1 MKGHLKPKPLVI
13 AERFKFHCRNQGES
27 ESVAQY
33 MVELRKLA
41 DKCHFEGYLEE
52 ALRDRLV
59 CGLRNEAIQR
69 RLLTIDGLNLDNA
82 YKTAHGME
90 TAQQH
95 ASQLQASSNTVNFLK
110 KKKPFTKPPRSNQ
123 PSGSASC
130 YRCGKTNHTPE
141 ACYYKRQQ
149 CRACNQFGHI
159 AKMCKQPRTERT
171 HLVEEPEVMSNTE
184 PTDELPLMNIQL
196 VKPESSPAGLMV
208 TVTVDGKPLQMEL
221 PQCH

>member
-1 MKGHLKPKPLVI
+1 MVGAKTYSLMSDLVAPAKPATKTYADLVAVVKGHLKPKPLVI

-110 KKKPFTKPPRSNQ
+110 KKKPFTKPLRSNQ
-123 PSGSASC
+123 PSAWVRLLLSMW
-130 YRCGKTNHTPE
+130 E
-141 ACYYKRQQ
+141 
-149 CRACNQFGHI
+149 
-159 AKMCKQPRTERT
+159 
-171 HLVEEPEVMSNTE
+171 
-184 PTDELPLMNIQL
+184 D
-196 VKPESSPAGLMV
+196 KPHS
-208 TVTVDGKPLQMEL
+208 
-221 PQCH
+221 